1 MEVCANGHGRAFEGR
16 KVVLGMLQVAPVLKP
31 SLRRCTV
38 HGLFCVCWCASAKY
52 TSLASYN
59 TGANPS
65 LRHDLIKIAQIDS
78 YFDRILYSSTEGS
91 DLERDHT

>member
-16 KVVLGMLQVAPVLKP
+16 KVVLGKLQVASVLK
-31 SLRRCTV
+31 
-38 HGLFCVCWCASAKY
+38 
-52 TSLASYN
+52 
-59 TGANPS
+59 PS